1 MNFNKTEAKLLAAA
15 AEMKAEFLAGA
26 THLPVSLND
35 AGEFV
40 VRVPVIGSRDR
51 NAVASLV
58 NARLGTFEYEKF
70 QNRGSR
76 NRRFW
81 GTFVVTFAKKA

>member
-1 MNFNKTEAKLLAAA
+1 MNLNKTEAKLLAAA

-40 VRVPVIGSRDR
+40 VRVPVIGSRER

-58 NARLGTFEYEKF
+58 IARLGTFEYEKF
-70 QNRGSR
+70 QNHGPRSH
-76 NRRFW
+76 RFW
-81 GTFVVTFAKKA
+81 GNFIVTFPKA